1 MLTAPPSRRYTGPN
15 DAGRP
20 KIAWP
25 SGRKA
30 APQIRDDQGLSVRVT
45 RLARGSAELAEAD
58 HLIGWRRGG
67 QRDRVPVGERDV
79 LPVRTGEVHQM
90 RRARCGN
97 IYRVSALTA
106 LQGRLAVDGG
116 GRENAAAGCSGTHVL
131 VTEHLLHEQLQVQ

>member
-67 QRDRVPVGERDV
+67 QRDRVPVGERDG
-79 LPVRTGEVHQM
+79 LP
-90 RRARCGN
+90 CGPVK
-97 IYRVSALTA
+97 YTRYGVPC
-106 LQGRLAVDGG
+106 
-116 GRENAAAGCSGTHVL
+116 AANYNGCAP
-131 VTEHLLHEQLQVQ
+131 